1 MLLEFGGVM
10 WQMIDHLIDDSN
22 DLVELP
28 QTRHIHWASCG
39 AIRGKTMF
47 GCLLCANRGVQG

>member
-10 WQMIDHLIDDSN
+10 WQMIDHLINDSN

-28 QTRHIHWASCG
+28 QPRHIHWASCG
-39 AIRGKTMF
+39 AVRGKIMF
-47 GCLLCANRGVQG
+47 GCLLFANRVQG